1 MATHTPLKNPPRA
14 SRKSSVKN
22 AEVAPDDRATA
33 KPPDAI
39 NGAQESRGKLQRPSG
54 LVEDAYARI
63 REDIMSLKIAP
74 NTRISVDSLA
84 RELGVSQTP
93 IREAL
98 SMLEAHGL
106 VTKQRFI
113 GYCSAP
119 TLNRKQFEELYEVR
133 LLIEP
138 YAARRAAEEIS
149 DKSLIELCGL
159 ALEMNPAE
167 ANRSRAL
174 YDHFADQDS
183 EFHKRIALGSGNQLI
198 ADSLARLHIHL
209 HIFRLRFHGEV
220 TNEAYAEHTLIT
232 RALQRRDP
240 DESER
245 AMRKH
250 LEKSYE
256 RLVKFTRP

>member
-1 MATHTPLKNPPRA
+1 MATEAPLKNSRGA
-14 SRKSSVKN
+14 RKSAANDTTRVVTPPLDEEVTSADV
-22 AEVAPDDRATA
+22 AEP
-33 KPPDAI
+33 
-39 NGAQESRGKLQRPSG
+39 GRGKLRRPSG

-63 REDIMSLKIAP
+63 REDIMSLKVPP
-74 NTRISVDSLA
+74 NTRISVDSLS

-113 GYCSAP
+113 GYCTAP
-119 TLNRKQFEELYEVR
+119 TLNRKQFEELFEIR
-133 LLIEP
+133 LLVEP
-138 YAARRAAEEIS
+138 YAARRAAEQMS
-149 DKSLIELCGL
+149 DKALIELSAL
-159 ALEMNPAE
+159 ALQMNPTE

-174 YDHFADQDS
+174 YDHFADQDA
-183 EFHKRIALGSGNQLI
+183 EFHELIARGSGNQLI
-198 ADSLARLHIHL
+198 AESLARLHIHL

-220 TNEAYAEHTLIT
+220 TKEAYTEHSLVT
-232 RALQRRDP
+232 RALQKRDP
-240 DESER
+240 DDAER

-250 LEKSYE
+250 IEKSYE

>member
-1 MATHTPLKNPPRA
+1 MATDTPLKNSPRG
-14 SRKSSVKN
+14 SRKSATTDTPSVATPP
-22 AEVAPDDRATA
+22 AEEATSA
-33 KPPDAI
+33 DA
-39 NGAQESRGKLQRPSG
+39 AESRGKLRRPSG

-63 REDIMSLKIAP
+63 REDIMSLKVPP

-113 GYCSAP
+113 GYCTAP
-119 TLNRKQFEELYEVR
+119 TLNRKQFEELFEIR
-133 LLIEP
+133 LLVEP
-138 YAARRAAEEIS
+138 YAARRAAEEMT
-149 DKSLIELCGL
+149 DKALIELSGL
-159 ALEMNPAE
+159 ALQMNPAE

-174 YDHFADQDS
+174 YDHFADQDA
-183 EFHKRIALGSGNQLI
+183 EFHERIARGSGNQLI
-198 ADSLARLHIHL
+198 AESLARLHIHL

-220 TNEAYAEHTLIT
+220 TKEAYSEHSLVT
-232 RALQRRDP
+232 RALQKRDP
-240 DESER
+240 DDAER

-250 LEKSYE
+250 IEKSYE

>member
-1 MATHTPLKNPPRA
+1 MATDTPLKNSTRG
-14 SRKSSVKN
+14 SRKSVPKDTT
-22 AEVAPDDRATA
+22 AEREPPREEATPVAAAEP
-33 KPPDAI
+33 
-39 NGAQESRGKLQRPSG
+39 GRGKLQRPSG

-63 REDIMSLKIAP
+63 REDIMSLKVPP

-113 GYCSAP
+113 GYCTAP
-119 TLNRKQFEELYEVR
+119 TLNRKQFEELFEIR
-133 LLIEP
+133 MLIEP
-138 YAARRAAEEIS
+138 YAARRAAEKMS
-149 DKSLIELCGL
+149 DKSLIELSGL
-159 ALEMNPAE
+159 ALQMNPTE

-174 YDHFADQDS
+174 YDHFADQDA
-183 EFHKRIALGSGNQLI
+183 EFHERIARGSGNPLI
-198 ADSLARLHIHL
+198 AESLARLHIHL

-220 TNEAYAEHTLIT
+220 TKEAYTEHSLVT
-232 RALQRRDP
+232 RALQKRDP
-240 DESER
+240 DDAER